1 MSHLISQL
9 KTLWGHYSRYLK
21 VIFIISV
28 ILFVITSLTGFLRG
42 VNWDRVG
49 DGLSSLSPLTIALLT
64 IAGIVS
70 VIPMLGYDVA
80 ITHLLPGKFTV
91 GHIIRSGWVT
101 NTLTNVAG
109 FGGLL
114 GASLRATFYGQQA
127 SKKEILNAIAKI
139 AIFLVAGLSVMCWV
153 ALVLMFGFHQG
164 ATLTVTPS
172 GWSAVDYTS
181 RPSFSSPAGSPRA
194 SLPTCR
200 GAWNY

>member
-28 ILFVITSLTGFLRG
+28 ILFVITSLTRFLRG

-127 SKKEILNAIAKI
+127 SKRK
-139 AIFLVAGLSVMCWV
+139 S
-153 ALVLMFGFHQG
+153 
-164 ATLTVTPS
+164 
-172 GWSAVDYTS
+172 
-181 RPSFSSPAGSPRA
+181 
-194 SLPTCR
+194 
-200 GAWNY
+200 